1 MKETIERRTKYLY
14 LAAFFFLIYLSFLL
28 VKPFIL
34 AILASFVVVYLM
46 YPFYKRLNYV
56 IRSDG
61 LCAFVAI
68 IIMFIVIFIPIFFI
82 AQVMI
87 GQATTLYHN
96 VQNFDL
102 SEANA
107 FVNKYLGLNVNL
119 NEYAKESAGKIA
131 IILMRDISEFALS
144 LPKKFVV
151 LFISLFFMYYLLKEG
166 DEINAK
172 LKKYLPLKEEYKDEL
187 VERLKDVTYA
197 TIYGV
202 IATAIVQGIASSIG
216 FFIFD
221 VSSPLLFGMIATI
234 TATLPFGAAIVWLPT
249 ALIKLLNGDLF
260 NGIGLL
266 VYGVLVI
273 SLVDNFIRPMI
284 ISRKSRVHPLVI
296 ILGVFGGLSLFGFM
310 GILVGPLILAV
321 LIAFLDFY
329 VKEYEA

>member
-202 IATAIVQGIASSIG
+202 IATAIVQQAQ
-216 FFIFD
+216 
-221 VSSPLLFGMIATI
+221 
-234 TATLPFGAAIVWLPT
+234 
-249 ALIKLLNGDLF
+249 
-260 NGIGLL
+260 
-266 VYGVLVI
+266 
-273 SLVDNFIRPMI
+273 
-284 ISRKSRVHPLVI
+284 
-296 ILGVFGGLSLFGFM
+296 
-310 GILVGPLILAV
+310 
-321 LIAFLDFY
+321 
-329 VKEYEA
+329 